1 MRNTASAAAIAVIA
15 AAFAS
20 SVASCRKEVPLA
32 SAEAR
37 TVKAVVVKTVVLP
50 DEVSG
55 FGSLSFLKKVDVSS
69 PQEAVVVELPY
80 REGDKVKSGAVI
92 ARLKNPQI
100 ELAVGRARNGVAQS
114 EAAVAL
120 ADAKLFEGRLAVE
133 SRLLS
138 IEKAALELEQAM
150 RELSESE
157 RKHAAQETL
166 FRAGGVPEE
175 TIRSGRFSIASARVR
190 IAQMEKD
197 RDISLIGLRDED
209 LIARGIAVP
218 KEESAR
224 MSAFARLAT
233 ETLLAQKA
241 AELASLGAAR
251 KELESARIALV
262 ELTLTAPVNGVVG
275 ARYLEIGERV
285 KRDDKL
291 VTLMDVDS
299 LYAVAPIRESEAMRL
314 TGGMRATVRV
324 DAAGASYEGVVDLVS
339 PVADAQSASFTVRV
353 SIRDPKGTLRPGMF
367 ARVSV
372 VAGPP
377 RRALVVPE
385 GAIMDRSGDSGR
397 VLVVIGGSLHE
408 KKVTF
413 GEAVEAGRVA
423 LSGLAEGDVVVE
435 KPDPGFKEG
444 DSVAVSK

>member
-1 MRNTASAAAIAVIA
+1 MVIA

-20 SVASCRKEVPLA
+20 SVASCRKEAPLA

-37 TVKAVVVKTVVLP
+37 TVKAAVVTTVVLP

-444 DSVAVSK
+444 DSVAVSR